1 MHTTP
6 QDTLYSPPIRR
17 EVITTVAVEKKSL
30 SSQMEENTLRCGCCG
45 IVPEA
50 VPTVAEPDQ
59 PPDKYLGL
67 LVENRL
73 RTDAIRQIRGDNGFT
88 FSQDVSNE
96 SELIRQL
103 QRKTELSLSCVG
115 GMMNTTAP
123 GYGSKE
129 THPGLRADQL
139 TTSTK
144 CQPVGRY
151 HLDLGSCTE

>member
-1 MHTTP
+1 
-6 QDTLYSPPIRR
+6 
-17 EVITTVAVEKKSL
+17 
-30 SSQMEENTLRCGCCG
+30 MEENTLRCCG

-96 SELIRQL
+96 SE
-103 QRKTELSLSCVG
+103 QRKTELSLSCVR
-115 GMMNTTAP
+115 GMMNTSAWIW
-123 GYGSKE
+123 
-129 THPGLRADQL
+129 DQL

-151 HLDLGSCTE
+151 HLDLGSRTE